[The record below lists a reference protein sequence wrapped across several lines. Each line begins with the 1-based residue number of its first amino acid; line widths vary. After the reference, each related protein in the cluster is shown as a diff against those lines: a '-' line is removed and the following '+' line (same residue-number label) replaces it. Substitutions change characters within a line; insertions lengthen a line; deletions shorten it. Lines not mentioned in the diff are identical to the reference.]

1 MIKDP
6 SMKRLRNLLL
16 LLLAALLLASCTSSV
31 VNLSY
36 EDGKLVNKRL
46 GLSYVPA
53 PTNYQ
58 PKAVGEEYAVYKKS
72 GMKLYAISGLDPKEW
87 LTEEYAGS
95 ATTVFHAE
103 DITLPSLS
111 EMGVTEI
118 IVCSNKEITVGLT
131 TISDQA
137 LIDALIDTF
146 ETGEQAYWPVVNAVR
161 TYEMKFSSA
170 EKYPHFYFNLIYG
183 EFESGTF
190 LYDRTTK
197 KCVEIGDLLASAL
210 PTK

>member
-1 MIKDP
+1 
-6 SMKRLRNLLL
+6 MKHLKNFLLL
-16 LLLAALLLASCTSSV
+16 LLSTVILVSCASSTV
-31 VNLSY
+31 TLSY

-58 PKAVGEEYAVYKKS
+58 PKVVGEEYACYKKS
-72 GMKLYAISGLDPKEW
+72 DMTLYAIGGLDPKEW

-103 DITLPSLS
+103 DIALPLLS

-118 IVCSNKEITVGLT
+118 IVCSNKEITVGVA
-131 TISDQA
+131 TISDHA
-137 LIDALIDTF
+137 VIDRLIDLF
-146 ETGEQAYWPVVNAVR
+146 ENGELAYWPVVNAVR

-170 EKYPHFYFNLIYG
+170 EKYPHLYFNLIYG

-190 LYDRTTK
+190 IYDRNTK
-197 KCVEIGDLLASAL
+197 KCVEIGDLLDDIL
-210 PTK
+210 PAI